1 MDRSTS
7 RDLPRSGVWDACIGH
22 LHEACKILPF
32 VTNANGI
39 GHGGRKASPALLRS
53 HPLTPL
59 STRPAHSR
67 WRCIFGARI
76 ASPVRGREPTAA
88 DPRGVVLALLGL
100 LAWLAHAVV
109 ASLLSLLSLL
119 SPQTPE
125 TPFLFTFSSFLLLP
139 THFST
144 HHDGTTTVAL
154 LRGGPGERQCAPPG
168 LHGQCH

>member
-1 MDRSTS
+1 VRRLSVEGHMDRSTS

-76 ASPVRGREPTAA
+76 ASPVQGRDPTAP
-88 DPRGVVLALLGL
+88 DPRASVLGS
-100 LAWLAHAVV
+100 LAWLAPAVV
-109 ASLLSLLSLL
+109 SSLL
-119 SPQTPE
+119 SPRPPE
-125 TPFLFTFSSFLLLP
+125 FPFLSTFSSSSILV
-139 THFST
+139 THSLA
-144 HHDGTTTVAL
+144 HRDGTTIVAL
-154 LRGGPGERQCAPPG
+154 L
-168 LHGQCH
+168 